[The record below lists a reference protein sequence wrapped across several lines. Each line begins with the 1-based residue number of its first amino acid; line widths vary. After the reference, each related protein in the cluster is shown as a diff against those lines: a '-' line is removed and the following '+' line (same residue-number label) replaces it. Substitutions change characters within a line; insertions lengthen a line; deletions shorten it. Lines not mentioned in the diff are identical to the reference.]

1 MYFTLLA
8 PRKPERGSRSGPPLL
23 TWEKT
28 DMRRFA
34 TLRNA
39 ACALAGAAMLTLA
52 GCGSEAPPPPPPPE
66 VGIVTI
72 RAPPVTNVIT
82 LPGRVQA
89 VRTAEVRARADGIV
103 PRRPYEEGTD
113 GRAGPALST
122 IHTRHWDAS
131 HSPVTATPG

>member
-1 MYFTLLA
+1 MYVTLLA

-52 GCGSEAPPPPPPPE
+52 GCGSEAPPPPPPPAA
-66 VGIVTI
+66 GIVTI
-72 RAPPVTNVIT
+72 RAPPVTNYIPPPV
-82 LPGRVQA
+82 PVPA
-89 VRTAEVRARADGIV
+89 VPPHRGRARASASATA
-103 PRRPYEEGTD
+103 RPPAHRARERDVGREG
-113 GRAGPALST
+113 GCVGCRGAWRAYLK
-122 IHTRHWDAS
+122 
-131 HSPVTATPG
+131 

>member
-1 MYFTLLA
+1 MYVTLLA

-52 GCGSEAPPPPPPPE
+52 GCGSEAPPPPHP
-66 VGIVTI
+66 
-72 RAPPVTNVIT
+72 RKHAY
-82 LPGRVQA
+82 
-89 VRTAEVRARADGIV
+89 AETRARPETTAPQHPPLPQLRRRLQDPTRAAS
-103 PRRPYEEGTD
+103 PRKHR
-113 GRAGPALST
+113 
-122 IHTRHWDAS
+122 
-131 HSPVTATPG
+131 

>member
-1 MYFTLLA
+1 MYVTLLA

-66 VGIVTI
+66 AGIVTI

-82 LPGRVQA
+82 PPARVQA
-89 VRTAEVRARADGIV
+89 VRPAEVRARGDGIV
-103 PRRPYEEGTD
+103 QRRPSEEGTHD
-113 GRAGPALST
+113 SAGQELFEHES
-122 IHTRHWDAS
+122 
-131 HSPVTATPG
+131 

>member
-1 MYFTLLA
+1 MYVTLLA

-52 GCGSEAPPPPPPPE
+52 GCGSEAPPPPPPPA
-66 VGIVTI
+66 VGIVKI
-72 RAPPVTNVIT
+72 HAQPLTNVIT
-82 LPGRVQA
+82 LPGPVQA
-89 VRTAEVRARADGIV
+89 VRTAAVRARVAGIV
-103 PRRPYEEGTD
+103 QRRPYD
-113 GRAGPALST
+113 DWKST
-122 IHTRHWDAS
+122 R
-131 HSPVTATPG
+131 

>member
-1 MYFTLLA
+1 MYVTLLA

-52 GCGSEAPPPPPPPE
+52 GCGSEAPPPPPPPA
-66 VGIVTI
+66 VGVVRI
-72 RAPPVTNVIT
+72 RVPPVPRAFT
-82 LPGRVQA
+82 LPVPVQ
-89 VRTAEVRARADGIV
+89 R
-103 PRRPYEEGTD
+103 RRPQHSEEQTTEL
-113 GRAGPALST
+113 PSLISNT
-122 IHTRHWDAS
+122 FEF
-131 HSPVTATPG
+131 

>member
-1 MYFTLLA
+1 MYVTLLA

-66 VGIVTI
+66 LGIVPI
-72 RAPPVTNVIT
+72 RAQPVTTAIP
-82 LPGRVQA
+82 LPPRVQA
-89 VRTAEVRARADGIV
+89 GRTADARARV
-103 PRRPYEEGTD
+103 
-113 GRAGPALST
+113 AGPRAAEQT
-122 IHTRHWDAS
+122 
-131 HSPVTATPG
+131 TATHELMRSPYAPIGFKTNT

>member
-1 MYFTLLA
+1 MYVTLLA

-52 GCGSEAPPPPPPPE
+52 GCGSEALPTTPPPA
-66 VGIVTI
+66 VGIGSI
-72 RAPPVTNVIT
+72 RPHPATKVTN
-82 LPGRVQA
+82 LPGRVTTVLPPA
-89 VRTAEVRARADGIV
+89 VSARPDG
-103 PRRPYEEGTD
+103 P
-113 GRAGPALST
+113 
-122 IHTRHWDAS
+122 
-131 HSPVTATPG
+131 SPP